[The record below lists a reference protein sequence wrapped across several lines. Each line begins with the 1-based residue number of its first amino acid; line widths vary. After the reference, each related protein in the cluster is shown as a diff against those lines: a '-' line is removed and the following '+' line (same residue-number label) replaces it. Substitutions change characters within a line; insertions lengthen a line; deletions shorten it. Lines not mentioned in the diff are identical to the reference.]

1 MTKII
6 VQGVCIKCGQACEVV
21 VQNERAMSVCCGANA
36 LEDGGLFV
44 IDAPPKE
51 RRSEMSGT
59 GASPLS
65 NYRARRRWQIN
76 ELLGDLTSLNLEPAL
91 KESLRQRL
99 VLLLRD
105 VEYSHSGDR
114 LLASKIRDARIQI
127 VALAKS

>member
-1 MTKII
+1 M
-6 VQGVCIKCGQACEVV
+6 
-21 VQNERAMSVCCGANA
+21 ERRAA
-36 LEDGGLFV
+36 
-44 IDAPPKE
+44 K
-51 RRSEMSGT
+51 RKKRSEMSGT
-59 GASPLS
+59 GASPPLS

-105 VEYSHSGDR
+105 VEYSHGGDR
-114 LLASKIRDARIQI
+114 LLASKIRDARFQI